1 MATDFQF
8 VGIDETLEAYESRSV
23 DAWALFAGK
32 RMIIRG
38 TGIDSLKKFLTMI
51 SNSGTVAVYTL
62 KVYETVSDDTE
73 IKSNTPDDG
82 SFNFKIHSLER
93 GGMSGIIGRHY
104 GDPIETIADRL
115 DIIEEKLSGTG
126 TVQDE
131 GVMSQITTALIG
143 MLQEPRKLNEF
154 IGALS
159 GNKLPPASV
168 PSPGHYPISP
178 AINYPQTVA
187 GVSRIGQA
195 APVNN
200 LTSENSLQRIGDAIE
215 AIGKHDER
223 IVEHLEKLAKIAREN
238 PQQFKTLLILL
249 DGF

>member
-8 VGIDETLEAYESRSV
+8 VGIDETLEAYESRGV

-32 RMIIRG
+32 RMIVRG
-38 TGIDSLKKFLTMI
+38 TGIDALKKFLTMI

-62 KVYETVSDDTE
+62 KVYETVSDDSE

-82 SFNFKIHSLER
+82 SFNFKIHSLDR
-93 GGMSGIIGRHY
+93 GGMSGIVGRHY
-104 GDPIETIADRL
+104 GDPDIADRL
-115 DIIEEKLSGTG
+115 DAIEEKLSGT
-126 TVQDE
+126 TDE

-159 GNKLPPASV
+159 GKPQPPPVHSYPV
-168 PSPGHYPISP
+168 PS
-178 AINYPQTVA
+178 TVT
-187 GVSRIGQA
+187 GVSRIGQVQPTT
-195 APVNN
+195 APATN
-200 LTSENSLQRIGDAIE
+200 LTSENNLQRIGDAIE
-215 AIGKHDER
+215 VIGKHDER
-223 IVEHLEKLAKIAREN
+223 IVEHLEKLAKIARDN

>member
-115 DIIEEKLSGTG
+115 DVIEEKLSGTG
-126 TVQDE
+126 AVQDE

-159 GNKLPPASV
+159 GKPSQPAPVHSYPV
-168 PSPGHYPISP
+168 PG
-178 AINYPQTVA
+178 TVT
-187 GVSRIGQA
+187 GVSRIGQPQPTT
-195 APVNN
+195 APAN
-200 LTSENSLQRIGDAIE
+200 LTSENNLQRIGDAIE

>member
-8 VGIDETLEAYESRSV
+8 VGIDETLEAFESRGV

-32 RMIIRG
+32 RMIVRG

-62 KVYETVSDDTE
+62 KVYETVSDDSE
-73 IKSNTPDDG
+73 IKNNTPDDG
-82 SFNFKIHSLER
+82 SFNFKIHSLDR
-93 GGMSGIIGRHY
+93 GGMSGIVGRHY
-104 GDPIETIADRL
+104 GDPDIADRL
-115 DIIEEKLSGTG
+115 DAIEEKLSGT
-126 TVQDE
+126 TAQDE

-159 GNKLPPASV
+159 GKPSQSPPVHSYPVLP
-168 PSPGHYPISP
+168 GG
-178 AINYPQTVA
+178 TVT
-187 GVSRIGQA
+187 GVSRVGQPQPTT
-195 APVNN
+195 APVTN

-223 IVEHLEKLAKIAREN
+223 IVEHLEKLAKIARDN